1 MKHCPPTSPLPP
13 PPRHTPSPEAPVY
26 RLQEPFVSIRVYR
39 LIRVV
44 PIRVYRLLGVVRVLS
59 CLNVATSFRVFSCL
73 NVS

>member
-1 MKHCPPTSPLPP
+1 MSIRVH
-13 PPRHTPSPEAPVY
+13 

-44 PIRVYRLLGVVRVLS
+44 SIRVYRVFVSFRVFS